1 MTLIGIDDSVILA
14 VNSQSKHSTS
24 LNSKN
29 QKIENLLL
37 NLQQLDYE
45 LVFVFRFFL
54 FFNPLFTCGCRKRE
68 VLHTWRRLWWKR
80 RAVNLAW
87 TKYSVSRWSTDVHVR
102 MQKTTGEVRVG
113 IACVKRKQKRQ
124 KIALYVLRERFWAG
138 DVALTGAVFVGSVLL
153 RRVFCVYLKRQ
164 KLEVKWH
171 FIWFYIDFY
180 EDHSSTRLQL
190 VAEGVNQSYFF
201 VCFCSFFFFL
211 VWISQVLF
219 DLYRDTEMTEIWGLV
234 YKNAHEFHSN

>member
-1 MTLIGIDDSVILA
+1 MDVEKERFCTREDDYDGKS
-14 VNSQSKHSTS
+14 
-24 LNSKN
+24 
-29 QKIENLLL
+29 
-37 NLQQLDYE
+37 
-45 LVFVFRFFL
+45 
-54 FFNPLFTCGCRKRE
+54 
-68 VLHTWRRLWWKR
+68 

-201 VCFCSFFFFL
+201 VCFCSFVFFFGVNL
-211 VWISQVLF
+211 SSTVWFVQRYWNDWNLGPR
-219 DLYRDTEMTEIWGLV
+219 L
-234 YKNAHEFHSN
+234 